1 MGKRKSVTS
10 TTPKGK
16 KVKAERK
23 EKFEWWQYYEVLYE
37 KDEDGNRRKIAKCKY
52 CETRLVADNGT
63 STLRKHITQSCKQ
76 NPTRLEDKQGTLQF
90 KLDNSVEGGTSSVAT
105 WKHDD
110 DRIYKALIKL
120 FVIGE
125 LPFAFVKNEAFVE
138 YTQALNARFVLPSR
152 HKLSRD
158 VMKFYIDERNKLK
171 GYLSKKTS
179 TVHFTTDT
187 WTSHC
192 QRINYMVVTAHFIDD
207 EWVMHKR
214 IINFI
219 PINSHKGDDIGR
231 KLLTCITEWGLK
243 NVMTIAVD
251 NASTNNKALDYL
263 VRHLPPMYD
272 GGKHF
277 QIRCF
282 AHILNLI
289 VKKGLTEFSNPIE
302 RVTKAVRYIKFSTQR
317 STKFK
322 KCVVDSKLQTDR
334 FLVSDCV
341 TRWNSTYEMLKV
353 AHELK
358 DAFYLYDA
366 RHSEYSNDLEE
377 VPNYNHFEVCEGMIQ
392 FLEKF
397 KVKTEN
403 MSASTKPLSH
413 LFFGEI
419 LDVDNHIRKWQ
430 SKPTYKIM
438 ASKMKQKYDDYW
450 GKLEEINDFMY
461 FAVLL
466 DPTKKCH
473 LLAHGFRKIISYDI
487 TKEKPMSNKELE
499 SKVEDMVEE
508 VKTKM
513 GELFRTYKEM
523 FDFLSSSSSMGE
535 DSEFEITSLNH
546 EDNDFLNDYYNFDA
560 TSSYETETELDRYL
574 KEPKIELHKGQSLDI
589 LQWWKVNGPRFPIVA
604 KIARDILAIQIS
616 TVASEAAFSIG
627 GRVLD
632 PYRTRL
638 STTIVEA
645 LICTQDCVRKL
656 RTQIN
661 WDDVE
666 DLIKDDEIVKDMEEQ
681 LEKPTGRDKE
691 KQTICALNP
700 DLFPNKPF
708 SPFDMNLEYDLRS
721 DQIEK
726 KLLENKKEP
735 KEKEEADEDGIV
747 CAICQSTDIDSLNLI
762 VLCDGLETELM
773 LEEKFRDLCEDVS
786 NFAKESEDV
795 VKEVE
800 RLSCKDVAKETVRLL
815 RRGQKRDLYNMT
827 RLQMMVNESHLSIRE
842 KHTFV
847 SKMNLGTIG

>member
-1 MGKRKSVTS
+1 MEGDNSGSNLGKRKSVTS

-16 KVKAERK
+16 KVKAEGK
-23 EKFEWWQYYEVLYE
+23 EKSEWWQYYEVLYE

-179 TVHFTTDT
+179 IVHFTTDT

-487 TKEKPMSNKELE
+487 SKEKPMSNKELE

-513 GELFRTYKEM
+513 GELFGTYKER
-523 FDFLSSSSSMGE
+523 FDFLSSNSSMGE
-535 DSEFEITSLNH
+535 HMESEVTSPNNG
-546 EDNDFLNDYYNFDA
+546 DNDFLNDYYNVDA

-574 KEPKIELHKGQSLDI
+574 REPKIELRKGQSLDI
-589 LQWWKVNGPRFPIVA
+589 LQWWKVNGPRFPIVS
-604 KIARDILAIQIS
+604 KMARDILAIQIS
-616 TVASEAAFSIG
+616 TVASEAAFSTG

-645 LICTQDCVRKL
+645 LICTQDWVRKS

-681 LEKPTGRDKE
+681 LEKLTERDKA
-691 KQTICALNP
+691 KQTGEI
-700 DLFPNKPF
+700 
-708 SPFDMNLEYDLRS
+708 
-721 DQIEK
+721 
-726 KLLENKKEP
+726 
-735 KEKEEADEDGIV
+735 
-747 CAICQSTDIDSLNLI
+747 
-762 VLCDGLETELM
+762 
-773 LEEKFRDLCEDVS
+773 
-786 NFAKESEDV
+786 
-795 VKEVE
+795 
-800 RLSCKDVAKETVRLL
+800 
-815 RRGQKRDLYNMT
+815 
-827 RLQMMVNESHLSIRE
+827 
-842 KHTFV
+842 
-847 SKMNLGTIG
+847 